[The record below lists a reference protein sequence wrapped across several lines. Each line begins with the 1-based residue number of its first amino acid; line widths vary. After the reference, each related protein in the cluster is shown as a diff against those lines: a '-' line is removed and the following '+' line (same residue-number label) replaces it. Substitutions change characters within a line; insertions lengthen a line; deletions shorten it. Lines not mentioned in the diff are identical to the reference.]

1 MTAPTRRGLSRALQ
15 PVVLYET
22 PSLIAVSKPE
32 RCGVQAEPESQT
44 GTRWSELVRGLRR
57 RYGPVHPVHRL
68 DANVTGVLLMAR
80 TSQAGTTR
88 RAIRTDGTAAALSK
102 QFARRRVRKTY
113 LALLTRTPVAHG
125 QPSVAM
131 YDGSL
136 GHLCARHI
144 AMRTDERG
152 LERMHVVES
161 GDAGAL
167 GAAMRWRLLEA
178 ADDGLALIQLEP
190 EDGRRHMLRVL
201 CAGALGA
208 GILGDFKYER
218 SRRHARFG
226 FQKSGRICLHALE
239 LAFKVRRALRAAE
252 LTSIGRPRDGDCS
265 RADR

>member
-1 MTAPTRRGLSRALQ
+1 MSGLAQRGLSRALQ

-44 GTRWSELVRGLRR
+44 GTRWAELVRGLRQ

-80 TSQAGTTR
+80 TSQA
-88 RAIRTDGTAAALSK
+88 AAALSK
-102 QFARRRVRKTY
+102 RFARRRVRKTY
-113 LALLTRTPVAHG
+113 LALLTRKPTAHG
-125 QPSVAM
+125 QPSAAM
-131 YDGSL
+131 HDGTL
-136 GHLCARHI
+136 GHVCARHI

-152 LERMHVVES
+152 LERMQVVQRGE
-161 GDAGAL
+161 AGAM
-167 GAAMRWRLLEA
+167 GATMRWRCLEA
-178 ADDGLALIQLEP
+178 ADDGLALVQLEP

-201 CAGALGA
+201 CAEVLGA

-218 SRRHARFG
+218 SRRHARLG

-239 LAFKVRRALRAAE
+239 LAFKDGRETVTVRAPIDDKFRRAAE
-252 LTSIGRPRDGDCS
+252 QGGLTSFS
-265 RADR
+265 RES